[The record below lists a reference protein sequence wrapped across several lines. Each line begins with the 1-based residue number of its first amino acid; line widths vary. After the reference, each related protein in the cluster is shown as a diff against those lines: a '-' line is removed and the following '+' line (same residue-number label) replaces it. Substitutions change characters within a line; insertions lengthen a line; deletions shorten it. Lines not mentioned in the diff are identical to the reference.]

1 MTENKRLSQLPL
13 EFAAQNLMRRE
24 DFMVSKC
31 NSEAYQMIVSW
42 PNWLTSGM
50 VIYGP
55 KGCGKTHLAHIF
67 ADIVMANGEKPVH
80 VGLVPAESV
89 NMRNIKRLSEENA
102 SIVIENLSPKADE
115 EALFHLCNIYNTP
128 ERYVLWTADMPPS
141 RMRFGLKD
149 LHSRLNMLP
158 CIEIKEPD
166 DIMLRTLIAKLF
178 NDRQL
183 VVGEDILNYIMNNAR
198 RSFAYIRSLVEEA
211 DYISLVRKVPINYGV
226 IKEAM
231 ERLSDDN
238 TCEPDLFADEIL

>member
-1 MTENKRLSQLPL
+1 MTESKKLSQLPL
-13 EFAAQNLMRRE
+13 EFATQNLMRCE
-24 DFMVSKC
+24 DFMVSEC
-31 NSEAYQMIVSW
+31 NGEAYKMIVSW

-67 ADIVMANGEKPVH
+67 ADMVMANSEKPVH
-80 VGLVPAESV
+80 VGLVPSESV
-89 NMRNIKRLSEENA
+89 NMKNIKRLAEENV

-115 EALFHLCNIYNTP
+115 EALFHLCNIYNTSG
-128 ERYVLWTADMPPS
+128 RYVLWTSEIPPS
-141 RMRFGLKD
+141 RMNFKLKD
-149 LHSRLNMLP
+149 LQSRLNMLS

-183 VVGEDILNYIMNNAR
+183 FIGEDILSYIMNNAQ
-198 RSFAYIRSLVEEA
+198 RSFSYVRALVEEA
-211 DYISLVRKVPINYGV
+211 DYISLVRKTPVNYGV

-231 ERLSDDN
+231 ERLSDN
-238 TCEPDLFADEIL
+238 NCCEPDLFANEI